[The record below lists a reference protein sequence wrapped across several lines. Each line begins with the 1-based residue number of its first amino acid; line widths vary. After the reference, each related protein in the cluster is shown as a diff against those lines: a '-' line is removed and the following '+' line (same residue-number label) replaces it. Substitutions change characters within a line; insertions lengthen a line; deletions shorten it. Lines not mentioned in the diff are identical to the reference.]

1 MLATIDAFSETIENV
16 MMVASYLRLSVALD
30 HPVTIECPYW
40 MMFQQILSAW

>member
-30 HPVTIECPYW
+30 HPVTIE
-40 MMFQQILSAW
+40 